1 MLVTSYFKILEN
13 QLAYRHQQA
22 CNWLTV
28 ISRPAVGLPSSA
40 GLQLAY
46 RHQQACNWLTV
57 ISRPA
62 GLPSPA
68 GLQVYRHQQ
77 ACKMEKIIT

>member
-13 QLAYRHQQA
+13 
-22 CNWLTV
+22 
-28 ISRPAVGLPSSA
+28 
-40 GLQLAY
+40 QLAY